1 MTERHACHA
10 DAVIRDLDVNVLVR
24 RSDDT
29 EIECAEA
36 LRHVGGNAQ
45 LARPAVHGVA
55 CVQGEV
61 REDLRDLVRVGGDM
75 NVLGDVDV
83 HAYAGP
89 EGRPRLQLPVEKE
102 RREVDALESR
112 LGGTG
117 VAEDLVGDA
126 LLAAGGPEDV

>member
-1 MTERHACHA
+1 MEGRAAAELTLGEQLSRVSGHDLVAYGETEPRTSRLRGEQRLEHMPALLACHT

-36 LRHVGGNAQ
+36 LRHVSGNAQ

-61 REDLRDLVRVGGDM
+61 REDLRDLVRV
-75 NVLGDVDV
+75 
-83 HAYAGP
+83 
-89 EGRPRLQLPVEKE
+89 
-102 RREVDALESR
+102 
-112 LGGTG
+112 
-117 VAEDLVGDA
+117 
-126 LLAAGGPEDV
+126 